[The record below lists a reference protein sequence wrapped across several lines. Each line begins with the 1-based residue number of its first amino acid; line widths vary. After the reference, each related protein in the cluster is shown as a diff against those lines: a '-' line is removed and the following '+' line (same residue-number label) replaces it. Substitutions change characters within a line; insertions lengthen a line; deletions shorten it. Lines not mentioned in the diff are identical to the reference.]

1 MKYIIPIA
9 ILFGAASLF
18 SSCGSDADADSTD
31 DAKTFT
37 LSDTMMHMIKVDSVK
52 MCGVAD
58 ELQLSGEVSYDEN
71 KLFKVYPRS
80 SGQVIQS
87 GLTLGD
93 KVSAGQTL
101 AVIKSADVA
110 GNYADVSSAD
120 ADIAITKR
128 AMDNQESLYKSGI
141 ASERDYEESKEDYD
155 KAVAAKRKITSQI
168 EINGGR
174 STNASGTYILTAPS
188 GGYLVEKNVNQGDF
202 IRDDMGSSLFTISDL
217 KDVWVWANVYEA
229 DINKVKEGTT
239 VQVSTLADPDKTYTG
254 KIDKL
259 SEVLDPVNKALKVR
273 VKLDN
278 PDLALKPQM
287 FAKVT
292 VDNVS
297 GEQAVCIPTSALIE
311 QNGKVFVVVYN
322 NRSDMKIAEVNVMKT
337 AGNRTFINTG
347 VSAGQQVIT
356 QNELLIFQQ
365 LSGD

>member
-1 MKYIIPIA
+1 MKYIIAITVFIA
-9 ILFGAASLF
+9 ATFLF
-18 SSCGSDADADSTD
+18 SSCSNDAAADNTD

-37 LSDTMMHMIKVDSVK
+37 LSDTMMHMIKTDSVK

-58 ELQLSGEVSYDEN
+58 ELQLSGEVSFDEN
-71 KLFKVYPRS
+71 KVFKVYPRS
-80 SGQVIQS
+80 SGQVIQCN
-87 GLTLGD
+87 LTLGD

-120 ADIAITKR
+120 ADIAIAKR
-128 AMDNQESLYKSGI
+128 AVDNQESLFKSGI
-141 ASERDYEESKEDYD
+141 ASERDYDEAKQDYE
-155 KAVAAKRKITSQI
+155 KAMAEKRKITSQI

-174 STNASGTYILTAPS
+174 GATASGTYILTAPTS
-188 GGYLVEKNVNQGDF
+188 GYLVEKNVNQGDF
-202 IRDDMGSSLFTISDL
+202 IRQDMGSNLFTISDL
-217 KDVWVWANVYEA
+217 KDVWIWANVYEA
-229 DINKVKEGTT
+229 DINKVKEGTS
-239 VQVSTLADPDKTYTG
+239 VQVSTLADPEKVYSG
-254 KIDKL
+254 KVDKL
-259 SEVLDPVNKALKVR
+259 SQVLDPTNKALKVR

-297 GEQAVCIPTSALIE
+297 GEQAVCVPTSALIE
-311 QNGKVFVVVYN
+311 QNGKTFVVVYN

-337 AGNRTFINTG
+337 AGTRTFINTG
-347 VSAGQQVIT
+347 VTPGQQVIT
-356 QNELLIFQQ
+356 ENELLIFQQ